1 VTPPPRFSLNR
12 PTIGGGQ
19 YCLGAINLLHSSS
32 VSRIRR
38 MSPAARPEPARGESV
53 ERTPRI
59 LVIRRRYLGD
69 IVLLGPVFRNL
80 RLHWP
85 QARITALVEEPY
97 AAVLALHPDVDSTL
111 VFPRA
116 ARHWVQLLRALR
128 SGRFTHVFDFDN
140 TEKTALLTRLT
151 GASFRIA
158 LYHGSFPVRLRRSY
172 THTAHHPSAEHETH
186 SIAEYYLQT
195 LPAAGVPVVT
205 HDVRLVPHEAD
216 VAFVRGLL
224 GRLPGA
230 AVAPQIR
237 RLLVHPGSRSQCR
250 LWPPERFGEICRRV
264 RGELEAKVVLI
275 AGAGEEDVLRQVLL
289 HAGAGQPVIDQPLS
303 VPQLAA
309 LVTQFDLM
317 LCHDSGPMHVAA
329 AVGTRV
335 VALLGSQNPVL
346 FAPPGPGHTVLQ
358 PPLPCRNCVA
368 PGICVPGDS
377 YRNYC
382 VRNIPVAQVFAAIRG
397 QLVRPAA
404 QP

>member
-1 VTPPPRFSLNR
+1 
-12 PTIGGGQ
+12 
-19 YCLGAINLLHSSS
+19 
-32 VSRIRR
+32 

-69 IVLLGPVFRNL
+69 IVLLGPVLRNL

-85 QARITALVEEPY
+85 QAHITALVEEPY
-97 AAVLALHPDVDSTL
+97 AGVLALHPDVDSTL
-111 VFPRA
+111 VLPRA
-116 ARHWVQLLRALR
+116 ARHWVRLLRALR

-158 LYHGSFPVRLRRSY
+158 LHHGSFPVRLRRWY
-172 THTAHHPSAEHETH
+172 THTVHHPSAEHETH
-186 SIAEYYLQT
+186 SITEYYLQV
-195 LPAAGVPVVT
+195 LPAAGVPVVS
-205 HDVRLVPHEAD
+205 HEVRLVPHKAD
-216 VAFVRGLL
+216 VAYVRDLL
-224 GRLPGA
+224 GRLSGV
-230 AVAPQIR
+230 AVTPPP
-237 RLLVHPGSRSQCR
+237 RLLVHPGSRSPFR
-250 LWPPERFGEICRRV
+250 LWPPERFGELCRRV
-264 RGELEAKVVLI
+264 RGELGTGVVLI
-275 AGAGEEDVLRQVLL
+275 AGAGEEDVLHQVLL

-309 LVTQFDLM
+309 LIAQFDLL

-382 VRNIPVAQVFAAIRG
+382 VRNIPVEQVFAAIRD

-404 QP
+404 HP

>member
-1 VTPPPRFSLNR
+1 
-12 PTIGGGQ
+12 
-19 YCLGAINLLHSSS
+19 
-32 VSRIRR
+32 

-85 QARITALVEEPY
+85 QALLTVLVEPAY
-97 AAVLALHPDVDSTL
+97 AGVLSLNPDVDAVL
-111 VFPRA
+111 VLPRR
-116 ARHWVQLLRALR
+116 AREWPGFLRRLR
-128 SGRFTHVFDFDN
+128 QARYTHVFDFDN
-140 TEKTALLTRLT
+140 NERTALLARLS
-151 GASFRIA
+151 GAPFRA
-158 LYHGSFPVRLRRSY
+158 TLWHEGPQPRFARLY
-172 THTAHHPSAEHETH
+172 THRRHDPPAILEQRPFT
-186 SIAEYYLQT
+186 EYYLS
-195 LPAAGVPVVT
+195 LLSAAGVPLVT
-205 HDVRLVPHEAD
+205 HEVRLVPHEAD

-224 GRLPGA
+224 GRLSGA
-230 AVAPQIR
+230 AVAPQTR
-237 RLLVHPGSRSQCR
+237 RLLVHPGSRSPFR

-264 RGELEAKVVLI
+264 KGELEARVVLI
-275 AGAGEEDVLRQVLL
+275 AGAGEEDFLRQVLI
-289 HAGAGQPVIDQPLS
+289 HAGSGQPAIDQPLS

-309 LVTQFDLM
+309 LVAQFDLL

-346 FAPPGPGHTVLQ
+346 FAPPGLGHTVLQ

-382 VRNIPVAQVFAAIRG
+382 VRNIPVEQVFAAIRD

-404 QP
+404 HP

>member
-1 VTPPPRFSLNR
+1 
-12 PTIGGGQ
+12 
-19 YCLGAINLLHSSS
+19 
-32 VSRIRR
+32 

-69 IVLLGPVFRNL
+69 IVLLGPVLRNL

-97 AAVLALHPDVDSTL
+97 ADVLALHPDVDSTL
-111 VFPRA
+111 VLPRA
-116 ARHWVQLLRALR
+116 ARHWVRLLRALR

-140 TEKTALLTRLT
+140 TEKTAILTRLT

-195 LPAAGVPVVT
+195 LPVAGVPVVT

-216 VAFVRGLL
+216 VAFVRELL
-224 GRLPGA
+224 GRLFCTVVP
-230 AVAPQIR
+230 PNTR
-237 RLLVHPGSRSQCR
+237 FLLVHPGSRSHCR
-250 LWPPERFGEICRRV
+250 LWPPERFGEVCRRI
-264 RGELEAKVVLI
+264 RGELKARVVLI
-275 AGAGEEDVLRQVLL
+275 AGVGEKELL
-289 HAGAGQPVIDQPLS
+289 HQILSHAGPDPLVIDQHLS

-309 LVTQFDLM
+309 LVAQFDLL

-382 VRNIPVAQVFAAIRG
+382 VRNIPVEQVFAAIRD

>member
-1 VTPPPRFSLNR
+1 
-12 PTIGGGQ
+12 
-19 YCLGAINLLHSSS
+19 
-32 VSRIRR
+32 

-69 IVLLGPVFRNL
+69 IVQLGPVLRNL

-85 QARITALVEEPY
+85 QASLTVLVEEPY
-97 AAVLALHPDVDSTL
+97 ADVLALHPDVDSTL
-111 VFPRA
+111 VLPRTV
-116 ARHWVQLLRALR
+116 RHWGRLLLALR

-158 LYHGSFPVRLRRSY
+158 LHHGGFAVRLRRSY
-172 THTAHHPSAEHETH
+172 THTAYHPPAEHETH
-186 SIAEYYLQT
+186 SIAEYYLQA

-205 HDVRLVPHEAD
+205 HEVRLVPHETD
-216 VAFVRGLL
+216 VAFVRELL
-224 GRLPGA
+224 DRLSGA
-230 AVAPQIR
+230 ANAPQTR
-237 RLLVHPGSRSQCR
+237 FLLVHPGSRSPFR

-264 RGELEAKVVLI
+264 KSELEARVVLI
-275 AGAGEEDVLRQVLL
+275 AGAGEEDVLRQILI
-289 HAGAGQPVIDQPLS
+289 HGGAGQPVIDQPLS

-309 LVTQFDLM
+309 LATQFDLM

-382 VRNIPVAQVFAAIRG
+382 VRNIPVEQVFAAIRD
-397 QLVRPAA
+397 QLARPAA
-404 QP
+404 HP

>member
-1 VTPPPRFSLNR
+1 
-12 PTIGGGQ
+12 
-19 YCLGAINLLHSSS
+19 
-32 VSRIRR
+32 
-38 MSPAARPEPARGESV
+38 MSPAARPEPDRGESV

-69 IVLLGPVFRNL
+69 IVLLGPVLRNL

-85 QARITALVEEPY
+85 QAHITALVEEPY
-97 AAVLALHPDVDSTL
+97 AGVLALHPDIDSTL
-111 VFPRA
+111 VLPRA
-116 ARHWVQLLRALR
+116 ARHWVRLLRALR

-140 TEKTALLTRLT
+140 IEKTAFLTRLT
-151 GASFRIA
+151 GAFFRLA
-158 LYHGSFPVRLRRSY
+158 LHHGGFPVRLRRWY
-172 THTAHHPSAEHETH
+172 THTVHHPSAEHETH
-186 SIAEYYLQT
+186 SITEYYLQV

-205 HDVRLVPHEAD
+205 HEGRLVLREAD
-216 VAFVRGLL
+216 VIWVQELL
-224 GRLPGA
+224 GRLFCGLVPPGT
-230 AVAPQIR
+230 R
-237 RLLVHPGSRSQCR
+237 RLLVHPGSRSPYR
-250 LWPPERFGEICRRV
+250 LWPPERFGEVCRRV
-264 RGELEAKVVLI
+264 KNELEARVVLI
-275 AGAGEEDVLRQVLL
+275 AGPGEENVVHQILS
-289 HAGAGQPVIDQPLS
+289 HAGTDQMVIDQHLS

-309 LVTQFDLM
+309 LIAQFDLL

-382 VRNIPVAQVFAAIRG
+382 VRNISVEQVFAAIRD

-404 QP
+404 HP